1 MTCFSITVQKIIEI
15 HDEILRIS
23 SAEEDRGMNGIRD
36 EGTLPYIVEKLERD
50 KEIGCDVIKSA
61 AWVLYSIT
69 TTHPFFQAN
78 KRTAIVTA
86 ENILRHDGLR
96 FNVDYEEGE
105 RFIIDVARYE
115 YTLERVEIWIRSHI
129 VKNDTTSVC

>member
-1 MTCFSITVQKIIEI
+1 MTCFSLTSQKIVEI

-23 SAEEDRGMNGIRD
+23 SAVEDRGMNGIRD
-36 EGTLPYIVEKLERD
+36 EGTLSYIVEKLERD
-50 KEIGCDVIKSA
+50 AEIRCDVVKSA
-61 AWVLYSIT
+61 AWVLFSIT

-96 FNVDYEEGE
+96 FDVDQEEGE
-105 RFIIDVARYE
+105 RFIIAVAMDE
-115 YTLERVEIWIRSHI
+115 YTLENVETWIRGHI
-129 VKNDTTSVC
+129 I